1 MTVVDLI
8 GKIKWTFNFVIRN
21 KSLIITRLIVYIS
34 MFELFIF
41 SGKNIANFKAI
52 IQNVIW
58 VNEPF

>member
-52 IQNVIW
+52 I
-58 VNEPF
+58 